1 VHRRAGIGQERRQ
14 VRAASLPPA
23 AAVAAA
29 ELVLPPGPVAPGDPA
44 RRSAEHPILGVRNV
58 DVDPE
63 LRPEDA
69 SDFFDLLR
77 FACRG

>member
-1 VHRRAGIGQERRQ
+1 
-14 VRAASLPPA
+14 
-23 AAVAAA
+23 VAAA